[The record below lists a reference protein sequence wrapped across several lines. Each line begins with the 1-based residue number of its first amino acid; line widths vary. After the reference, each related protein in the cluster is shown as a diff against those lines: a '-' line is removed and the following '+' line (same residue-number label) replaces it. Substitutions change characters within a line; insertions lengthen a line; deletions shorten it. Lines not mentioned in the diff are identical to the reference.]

1 MKFEEWFEANQDQLT
16 ELLRNDQHEL
26 IYVAWLA
33 GYEAGMDEM
42 GKFARKLW
50 TLK

>member
-1 MKFEEWFEANQDQLT
+1 MTFEEWFEENQDQLT

-42 GKFARKLW
+42 GKFARELW

>member
-1 MKFEEWFEANQDQLT
+1 MTFEEWFEANKDQLS

-26 IYVAWLA
+26 IYTAWFA
-33 GYEAGMDEM
+33 GYEAGLDEM
-42 GKFARKLW
+42 GKFARELW

>member
-1 MKFEEWFEANQDQLT
+1 MNFEEWFEENRDTLAG
-16 ELLRNDQHEL
+16 LLRGDQEQAV
-26 IYVAWLA
+26 YQAWLA

-42 GKFARKLW
+42 GKFARELW

>member
-1 MKFEEWFEANQDQLT
+1 MTFEEWFEENKDELAQ
-16 ELLRNDQHEL
+16 LLRGDQEEAL
-26 IYVAWLA
+26 YKAWLA

-42 GKFARKLW
+42 GKFARELW

>member
-1 MKFEEWFEANQDQLT
+1 MTFEEWFEENQDQLT

-33 GYEAGMDEM
+33 GYEAGLTGMSDFY
-42 GKFARKLW
+42 KDLW